1 MVESRLGAD
10 KHKQPQEESKQKP
23 VVFRSLS
30 QGGQSRIK
38 AQEEQKISQQKQKVD
53 NKIQQLK

>member
-10 KHKQPQEESKQKP
+10 KHQQPQEESKQNP

-30 QGGQSRIK
+30 QGGQSRTK
-38 AQEEQKISQQKQKVD
+38 TQEEQKISQQKQKVD
-53 NKIQQLK
+53 SKNQQLK